1 MIPHLLTLAILLI
14 IPPFASAQRK
24 QPSRQPIIDVH
35 MHNYSTAELLK
46 YQAPNPLTGKPNGLA
61 TEQAHMRATLSAME
75 RYNIVK
81 GVTSNNHEVALR
93 WKSAAPD
100 RVIVSFGFDDP
111 SLADLDLV
119 RREVAAGRLHALG
132 EIGNQYEGLYPTDPK
147 LEPFFALAEELDIP
161 FAIHMGLGP
170 PRAAYIGYP
179 KYRMG
184 LSNPLLLEEV
194 LIRHPKLR
202 LYVMHAGWPMLDQ
215 TIGLMWAHPQVYVD
229 IAVINWALPRKEFH
243 AYLRRLVEAGFGKRI
258 MFGSDQMV
266 WPEVIEWAIAGV
278 ESATFLTP
286 EQKGDIFYNNA
297 AGFFRLDKNV
307 KTRISAKRKS
317 QSNNAMKRARN

>member
-1 MIPHLLTLAILLI
+1 MLPRLVTLI
-14 IPPFASAQRK
+14 ILFIIPTCASAQRA
-24 QPSRQPIIDVH
+24 QQRRQPIIDVH
-35 MHNYSTAELLK
+35 LHNYSTNELLK
-46 YQAPNPLTGKPNGLA
+46 NQAPNPLTGKPNGLA
-61 TEQAHMRATLSAME
+61 TEQAHMRATLAAME

-81 GVTSNNHEVALR
+81 GVTSNNHEVGLR
-93 WKSAAPD
+93 WRSEAPD
-100 RVIVSFGFDDP
+100 RVIVSYGFDDP

-132 EIGNQYEGLYPTDPK
+132 EIGNQYEGILPTDPK
-147 LEPFFALAEELDIP
+147 LAPLFALAEELDIP

-170 PRAAYIGYP
+170 PGAAYIGYP

-184 LSNPLLLEEV
+184 SSNPLLLEEV

-215 TIGLMWAHPQVYVD
+215 MVGLLWAHPQVYVD
-229 IAVINWALPRKEFH
+229 IAVINWALPRNEFH
-243 AYLRRLVEAGFGKRI
+243 SYLRRLVNAGFGKRI

-266 WPEVIEWAIAGV
+266 WPEVIERAIEGI

-286 EQKGDIFYNNA
+286 AQKQDIFYNNA
-297 AGFFRLDKNV
+297 AEFFRLHKNT
-307 KTRISAKRKS
+307 KTKLAS
-317 QSNNAMKRARN
+317 QRRPRSN